1 MGKIQ
6 MASKSS
12 SVDTSSGKN
21 FQNVGLA
28 RWEAGRAQWKKP
40 AVGQKATERRGE
52 VRSKSLDVDAVIEH
66 VFSQPLTGQLPQP
79 VPLGQMIDILIDFW
93 EADGLYD

>member
-1 MGKIQ
+1 
-6 MASKSS
+6 MASEARQKSGTVDS
-12 SVDTSSGKN
+12 STGKPFN
-21 FQNVGLA
+21 NTGLA
-28 RWEAGRAQWKKP
+28 RWESMRERWRQPTGAH
-40 AVGQKATERRGE
+40 KAAEKHGE
-52 VRSKSLDVDAVIEH
+52 IRSKSLNVDAVIEH